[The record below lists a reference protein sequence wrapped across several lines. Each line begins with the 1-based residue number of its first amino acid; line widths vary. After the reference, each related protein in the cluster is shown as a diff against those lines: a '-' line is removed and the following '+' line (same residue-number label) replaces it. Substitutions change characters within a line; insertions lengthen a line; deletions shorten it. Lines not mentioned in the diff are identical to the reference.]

1 MVLYQPPNKH
11 VMEAFSLKGKVAVI
25 TGDEFSLACSMKC
38 L

>member
-25 TGDEFSLACSMKC
+25 TGDGKFSLTPNIK
-38 L
+38 

>member
-25 TGDEFSLACSMKC
+25 TGDEEFSLACSNK
-38 L
+38 